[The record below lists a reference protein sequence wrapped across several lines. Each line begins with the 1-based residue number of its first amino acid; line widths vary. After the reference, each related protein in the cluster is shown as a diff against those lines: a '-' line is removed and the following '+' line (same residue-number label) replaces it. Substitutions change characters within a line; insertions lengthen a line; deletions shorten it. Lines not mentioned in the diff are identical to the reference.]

1 MALRLIHGPL
11 ENVNHCAASKA
22 SNPNTKKLRI
32 IYFNL
37 FKISAWDKIQNGAIW
52 ENSSHQMSLATEW
65 AKNEETE
72 FITDFISMSI
82 IVAKGID
89 RK

>member
-32 IYFNL
+32 RYTDSIHILIYLKLQIETN
-37 FKISAWDKIQNGAIW
+37 FKMAQAEKIRVI
-52 ENSSHQMSLATEW
+52 
-65 AKNEETE
+65 K
-72 FITDFISMSI
+72 
-82 IVAKGID
+82 
-89 RK
+89 